1 VPDGSLEDTC
11 ECLLE
16 QGKHWQI
23 PVQPIGI
30 LRINDWMEKKGYSG
44 DIYDINSLRPSD
56 EELIKNFKRTKP
68 TVVGLSAPFSWCY
81 PNVKRISKILRDI
94 FPDIWIVVGGH
105 LTGSSNVV
113 LRKTETD
120 ICVVGDGEIPF
131 VELLDYFKLH
141 PTRHQ
146 LDYAGLCQIKGLAFI
161 DKNNKL
167 KVTGNAEQLP
177 ASEMHYPAMDKH
189 RLGLQ
194 KFGGNGE
201 LIHEFFRTINDL
213 SDLNIFLGGTG
224 KMPSIGLKG
233 TKKEGL
239 IFFEKNRYKKIA
251 RIFTSKGCVSRCT
264 FCQRA
269 SKGYRVYA
277 TNYFENYII
286 ELKEKYNVRGLY
298 IDDENFGSDRKHS
311 YELARIMKKHDIYWY
326 IVGAR
331 VKSVTYEDLKFYKEH
346 NMIAIRF
353 GVESGSQQILDIMEK
368 KITTKDVFDAYSNCK
383 KVGVNTATD
392 AFLIG
397 MVGETEETVKESAEL
412 TASLLFLLEKDW
424 NITDPA
430 WTMAI
435 PGTPLYEYCQ
445 QIGVIGKTLD
455 EEEDYLIRL
464 SELNTKNILNYLNKT
479 DSNTKEVHYWL
490 YLYHYAAKKE
500 YVNLIIKNN
509 KSIKSRLLQIYQ
521 QCIKGTFDD
530 LIANFKQRKNYYK
543 NKKLFQKT
551 KWYAILS
558 INFLLPL
565 SVLFLPKAV
574 LFPIIRVYANL
585 RFYLLEKNNK
595 VKKGKQKYNFF
606 SDQPIET
613 VSNLKLTGN
622 RIAKTNKQIDLS
634 LRRIV
639 MDNRRQLKPA
649 ITDEEKSL
657 QILAQGQ

>member
-1 VPDGSLEDTC
+1 
-11 ECLLE
+11 
-16 QGKHWQI
+16 
-23 PVQPIGI
+23 
-30 LRINDWMEKKGYSG
+30 
-44 DIYDINSLRPSD
+44 
-56 EELIKNFKRTKP
+56 
-68 TVVGLSAPFSWCY
+68 
-81 PNVKRISKILRDI
+81 
-94 FPDIWIVVGGH
+94 
-105 LTGSSNVV
+105 
-113 LRKTETD
+113 
-120 ICVVGDGEIPF
+120 
-131 VELLDYFKLH
+131 
-141 PTRHQ
+141 
-146 LDYAGLCQIKGLAFI
+146 
-161 DKNNKL
+161 
-167 KVTGNAEQLP
+167 
-177 ASEMHYPAMDKH
+177 
-189 RLGLQ
+189 
-194 KFGGNGE
+194 
-201 LIHEFFRTINDL
+201 
-213 SDLNIFLGGTG
+213 
-224 KMPSIGLKG
+224 
-233 TKKEGL
+233 
-239 IFFEKNRYKKIA
+239 
-251 RIFTSKGCVSRCT
+251 
-264 FCQRA
+264 
-269 SKGYRVYA
+269 
-277 TNYFENYII
+277 
-286 ELKEKYNVRGLY
+286 
-298 IDDENFGSDRKHS
+298 
-311 YELARIMKKHDIYWY
+311 MKKHDIFWTA
-326 IVGAR
+326 GAVR
-331 VKSVTYEDLKFYKEH
+331 CTSVTYEDLKFYKEH
-346 NMIAIRF
+346 NLIFINF
-353 GVESGSQQILDIMEK
+353 GIETGSQKMLDIMEK
-368 KITTKDVFDAYSNCK
+368 KNTTETIYNVVSNCK
-383 KVGVNTATD
+383 KLDISTFSFG
-392 AFLIG
+392 FLFG
-397 MVGETEETVKESAEL
+397 MPGETEKTVKETAEFR
-412 TASLLFLLEKDW
+412 ALLAFESEKDW
-424 NITDPA
+424 NLDTLPYLVI
-430 WTMAI
+430 AI

-455 EEEDYLIRL
+455 EEEDYLICL

-490 YLYHYAAKKE
+490 YLYNYAAKKE

-551 KWYAILS
+551 KWYALLS